1 MAKEEAAKN
10 RAFRRKCMFAGIFLA
25 ACLLLV
31 FLQKVK
37 EEKEKKRL
45 TFSLAGEEEASKED
59 VSRELLEE
67 EKESVLE
74 EPKVR
79 EVEKETL
86 GIDVSRF
93 QEEIDW
99 AQVAEAGIDFAM
111 VRIGCRGLVSGAMV
125 EDDRAAYN
133 LREASENGIYVG
145 AYFFSTAV
153 NEEEVRE
160 EAQWVCSFLEDYVIT
175 YPVVYNCEGFQ
186 EETSR
191 QYGMTSKER
200 TALAQIFLDEIEA
213 AGYMGMFY
221 GAKGELQDSLCW
233 DTEALEARYRIWV
246 AQYLEET
253 YPERSGPEYEGA
265 CDMWQ
270 YTDQARVPGIRTVVD
285 QNVAYFG
292 FEEEAVP

>member
-1 MAKEEAAKN
+1 MTKEEAAKN

-25 ACLLLV
+25 VCLLLV
-31 FLQKVK
+31 LLQKVK

-67 EKESVLE
+67 
-74 EPKVR
+74 
-79 EVEKETL
+79 EKETL

-200 TALAQIFLDEIEA
+200 TALAQIFLD
-213 AGYMGMFY
+213 
-221 GAKGELQDSLCW
+221 
-233 DTEALEARYRIWV
+233 
-246 AQYLEET
+246 
-253 YPERSGPEYEGA
+253 
-265 CDMWQ
+265 
-270 YTDQARVPGIRTVVD
+270 
-285 QNVAYFG
+285 
-292 FEEEAVP
+292 